1 MDRPNHNTES
11 SEERKQISKVFEYF
25 CAWFNEQTILG
36 NQKLRNVKLKK
47 LNILTSKGITM
58 QFQFRTGIIDDIL
71 DIVENVNDESDPV
84 FSSYYY

>member
-1 MDRPNHNTES
+1 
-11 SEERKQISKVFEYF
+11 
-25 CAWFNEQTILG
+25 
-36 NQKLRNVKLKK
+36 
-47 LNILTSKGITM
+47 M